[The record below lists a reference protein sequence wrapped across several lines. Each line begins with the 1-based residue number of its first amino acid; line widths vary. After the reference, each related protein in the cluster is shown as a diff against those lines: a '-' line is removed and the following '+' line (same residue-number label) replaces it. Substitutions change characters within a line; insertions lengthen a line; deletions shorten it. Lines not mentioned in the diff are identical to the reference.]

1 MKPFMDADFL
11 LENDVAKKLYHDYAE
26 KMPIYDYHCHIPPA
40 QIAENHKFAN
50 IGELMLGGD
59 HYKWRVMLSNG
70 MPEECIRG
78 NASWLEKWK
87 AFAASLKYCV
97 GNPMYHW
104 THLELQRVFGIYDIL
119 NEKTAEDIWNRANKL
134 LEKDEFRARGLVEK
148 FGVKLVCTTD
158 DPVDDLEYHKQIA
171 QQDNSFVVYPA
182 WRPDKLLNIDRGGF
196 VDYMNKLS
204 RVSGVQCLNLEA
216 LMKAVEIRLDY
227 FHAAGARL
235 SDHALDTVPYGVP
248 STHIAEEALRKALA
262 GQPLTE
268 GEVASYKT
276 YLLVE
281 LGRMYKE
288 RGWVQQYHIGAMR
301 NNNPRMFERYGADVG
316 FDSIHDSNI
325 AENLSR
331 LMAEQERKDN
341 LPKTILYCLNPKDNY
356 VIGTM
361 LGNFQGDC
369 IPGKIQFGSG
379 WWFCDQQFGMIEQM
393 KSLASLGL
401 LGRFVGMLTDSR
413 SFISY
418 TRHEYF
424 RRILCNLIGH
434 WVENGEY
441 PEDYEVLGELVE
453 GICYNNA
460 VKYFGMQVKD

>member
-1 MKPFMDADFL
+1 MKPFMDADIL
-11 LENDVAKKLYHDYAE
+11 LENDVAKKQYHDYAE

-40 QIAENHKFAN
+40 QIAENHKFAD

-70 MPEECIRG
+70 VEDKYCRG
-78 NASWLEKWK
+78 DASWLEKWK
-87 AFAASLKYCV
+87 AFAGSLKYCV
-97 GNPMYHW
+97 GNPMFHW
-104 THLELQRVFGIYDIL
+104 THLELKRVFGIEEVL
-119 NEKTAEDIWNRANKL
+119 TEKNAEEIWHRANAL
-134 LEKDEFRARGLVEK
+134 LAKEEYRARGLVEK

-158 DPVDDLEYHKQIA
+158 DPIDDLHYHQEIA
-171 QQDNSFVVYPA
+171 KQDNSFVVYPA
-182 WRPDKLLNIDRGGF
+182 WRPDKLLNIDRAGF
-196 VDYMNKLS
+196 EAYMAAMTK
-204 RVSGVQCLNLEA
+204 VSGIECDNIEA
-216 LMKAVEIRLDY
+216 LVKAVESRLDY
-227 FHAAGARL
+227 FHANGARL
-235 SDHALDTVPYGVP
+235 SDHALDTVPYQKTNAAAADAV
-248 STHIAEEALRKALA
+248 LKKALA
-262 GQPLTE
+262 GQALTKE
-268 GEVASYKT
+268 EAEAYKT
-276 YLLVE
+276 YMLVE
-281 LGRMYKE
+281 LGRMYKA

-301 NNNPRMFERYGADVG
+301 NNNPRMFEKYGADVG

-331 LMAEQERKDN
+331 LMADQEREGN

-361 LGNFQGDC
+361 LGNFQGEN

-393 KSLASLGL
+393 KALASLGL

-441 PEDYEVLGELVE
+441 PEDYEALEEIVK

-460 VKYFGMQVKD
+460 VEYFGMAVK